1 MNTKFA
7 PGVLENHFAFALIAC
22 VIVMHVLK
30 QCAMTWRQKNRWKKY
45 YKTMARI
52 RTTTYTMEKNFCGR
66 CGIILSKRL
75 DIFDRCPKCKEVI
88 EAWNI
93 IFQQLFH
100 DRLWV
105 GVIHYSFKTSIT
117 ILYSSK
123 YYTVATPGASA
134 ANFVF
139 ISHYISVIFFF

>member
-7 PGVLENHFAFALIAC
+7 PGVLENLFAFALIAC
-22 VIVMHVLK
+22 ATVMLALK
-30 QCAMTWRQKNRWKKY
+30 QCVMTWRQKNRWKKY

-66 CGIILSKRL
+66 CGIILSKSL

-93 IFQQLFH
+93 IFHVLNVEPKLKQVTPDVPTAKFYWIGKH
-100 DRLWV
+100 DQKFNL
-105 GVIHYSFKTSIT
+105 
-117 ILYSSK
+117 
-123 YYTVATPGASA
+123 
-134 ANFVF
+134 
-139 ISHYISVIFFF
+139 